1 MEIIKTNVVARTVAQ
16 LTQFS
21 SGLDKIEIWISLA
34 SIGLD
39 MKTINVIGEVQ
50 FPLLSTQWSR
60 CVLPSAVLPSH
71 AYKMKAEGISV
82 LFSNGKTMKSKNS
95 GV

>member
-39 MKTINVIGEVQ
+39 MKTINVIGEHS
-50 FPLLSTQWSR
+50 FLCCPR
-60 CVLPSAVLPSH
+60 
-71 AYKMKAEGISV
+71 
-82 LFSNGKTMKSKNS
+82 NGVIASYHWQSFHYMPIK
-95 GV
+95 

>member
-50 FPLLSTQWSR
+50 FPLLSAQ
-60 CVLPSAVLPSH
+60 
-71 AYKMKAEGISV
+71 
-82 LFSNGKTMKSKNS
+82 
-95 GV
+95 